1 MVVINLGIQDFTT
14 VKFWRAVV
22 AEFFGM
28 VIFLLSVSLVCQPWS
43 KTGVVDSS
51 ANHIEI
57 GLGIGLS
64 ITTAAV
70 MVGHVSGGHLN
81 PAVTLGCIFT
91 NRISVI
97 QGLFYIPAQMVGGI
111 TGSAIAYGLTPKAA
125 RDVSNLG
132 AVGLGEGVTE
142 AQGFGLEL
150 MFTMVLV
157 FFVLSITDEK
167 KKVETYAV
175 PLSIGVCIVVCHLF
189 LVPMTGCGI
198 NPARAFAPAV
208 VMKGNWDAHWC
219 YWVGPIVGAI
229 LAAFLY
235 TFVFFHDEE
244 TKAAYEEPASTP
256 MKELENGGEA

>member
-1 MVVINLGIQDFTT
+1 MDAYKYLNPIFLSSSSQSPAKMVEINLGIQDFTT

-43 KTGVVDSS
+43 KTGVDSS

-97 QGLFYIPAQMVGGI
+97 QGLFYIPAQMVGGMCY
-111 TGSAIAYGLTPKAA
+111 TGFL
-125 RDVSNLG
+125 LG
-132 AVGLGEGVTE
+132 A
-142 AQGFGLEL
+142 
-150 MFTMVLV
+150 
-157 FFVLSITDEK
+157 I
-167 KKVETYAV
+167 Y
-175 PLSIGVCIVVCHLF
+175 
-189 LVPMTGCGI
+189 
-198 NPARAFAPAV
+198 
-208 VMKGNWDAHWC
+208 
-219 YWVGPIVGAI
+219 
-229 LAAFLY
+229 
-235 TFVFFHDEE
+235 
-244 TKAAYEEPASTP
+244 
-256 MKELENGGEA
+256 